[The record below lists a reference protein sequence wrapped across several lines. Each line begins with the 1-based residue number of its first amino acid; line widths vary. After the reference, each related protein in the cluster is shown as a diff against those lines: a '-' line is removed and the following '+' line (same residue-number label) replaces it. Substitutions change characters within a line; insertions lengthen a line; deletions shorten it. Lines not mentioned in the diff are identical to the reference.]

1 MFEGGEQQHEVASQ
15 FLETLLRR
23 MPLPLRAPQVD
34 RGSEFYAEFEDACVR
49 HVLNLYITLKPH
61 VHA

>member
-1 MFEGGEQQHEVASQ
+1 
-15 FLETLLRR
+15 

-61 VHA
+61 VHECKIIVQMYDPPRNKECACE